1 MASSPPAPRL
11 DLAATRDLAYRW
23 PGGPFSAVSIIP
35 AHRSPVPD
43 GRLSRRRFVVTA
55 AGALAA
61 ATATAAPPRAARADA
76 TSMTLAQ
83 AADAIRAGR
92 QSSADLTRDCLA
104 RIERLQPTVNAFI
117 TVTGDQALAAA
128 RERDAEAR
136 AGRWRGPLHGIP
148 IALKDNI
155 DTAGVRTSGASAV
168 FADRVPTEDAEVVRR
183 LKEAGAVVLGKL
195 NMDEFAA
202 GGTSTVSY
210 WGPVRNPWMHDRS
223 AGGSSGGSAA
233 AVAAELCYAAM
244 GTDTTGSLRIPAAF
258 CGVTGLKPTYGRVS
272 ARGVIPLS
280 WTLDHVGPVPARWRT
295 RPSCCARSPAT
306 TRATSPRWTRRCPT
320 TRPRCARPRSRACAW
335 ASRAIPSSTGWTPR
349 WRRVTRTALAVL
361 RGLVAEARDVAL
373 PPAVATPLPT
383 DEEMYAYHA
392 EWFAKVPHLY
402 QPSTRKAL
410 EAAAKITAQEH
421 ITARR
426 EIAQLRRAILA
437 VFQTVDVLVTPTVK
451 IQPRTIEEAIK
462 RSQGVGAGTPELVNT
477 SAFNTFGI
485 PAISIPCG
493 FTAGGLPV
501 GLQLA
506 AAPFDEGRLLAVAR
520 AYEQVTDWHTRR
532 PRT

>member
-1 MASSPPAPRL
+1 MS
-11 DLAATRDLAYRW
+11 
-23 PGGPFSAVSIIP
+23 
-35 AHRSPVPD
+35 
-43 GRLSRRRFVVTA
+43 A
-55 AGALAA
+55 AGALVAA
-61 ATATAAPPRAARADA
+61 ASPLALPHRARGDAA
-76 TSMTLAQ
+76 SMTLAQ

-117 TVTGDQALAAA
+117 TVTGDQALAVA
-128 RERDAEAR
+128 RERDAEAKG
-136 AGRWRGPLHGIP
+136 GRWRGPLHGIP

-168 FADRVPTEDAEVVRR
+168 FADRVPAEDAEVVRR
-183 LKEAGAVVLGKL
+183 LKEAGAVLLGKL

-210 WGPVRNPWMHDRS
+210 WGPVRNPWAHDRS

-233 AVAAELCYAAM
+233 AVAAEMCLAAM

-280 WTLDHVGPVPARWRT
+280 WTLDHVGPVTRTVEDAAIVLGVVAGHDPRDLASVDTPVPDYAAQMRQTAVARLRLGIP
-295 RPSCCARSPAT
+295 RHHFFDRLDPEVEKV
-306 TRATSPRWTRRCPT
+306 TRA
-320 TRPRCARPRSRACAW
+320 
-335 ASRAIPSSTGWTPR
+335 
-349 WRRVTRTALAVL
+349 ALAVL
-361 RGLVAEARDVAL
+361 RGVVAEVHDVAL
-373 PPAVATPLPT
+373 SSAVTTPLVT
-383 DEEMYAYHA
+383 DEEMYAFHA
-392 EWFAKVPHLY
+392 EWFGKVPHLY

-426 EIAQLRRAILA
+426 EIAALRQAVRG
-437 VFQTVDVLVTPTVK
+437 VFQRVDVLAMPAVK

-462 RSQGVGAGTPELVNT
+462 RSQGEAPSAPELTNT
-477 SAFNTFGI
+477 SAFNVFGI

-493 FTAGGLPV
+493 FTAAGLPV

-520 AYEQVTDWHTRR
+520 AYEQATDWHTRR
-532 PRT
+532 PRA

>member
-1 MASSPPAPRL
+1 M
-11 DLAATRDLAYRW
+11 
-23 PGGPFSAVSIIP
+23 SIIP
-35 AHRSPVPD
+35 AHRPRDPD
-43 GRLSRRRFVVTA
+43 AGLSRRRFVVTA

-61 ATATAAPPRAARADA
+61 AASPGARPRPARADA
-76 TSMTLAQ
+76 ASMTLAQ

-155 DTAGVRTSGASAV
+155 DTAGVRTSAASAV
-168 FADRVPTEDAEVVRR
+168 FADRVPAEDAEVVRR

-202 GGTSTVSY
+202 GGNSTISY
-210 WGPVRNPWMHDRS
+210 WGPVRNPWAHDRS
-223 AGGSSGGSAA
+223 AGGSSGGSGV
-233 AVAAELCYAAM
+233 AVATELCFAAM

-258 CGVTGLKPTYGRVS
+258 CGVIGLKPTYGRVS

-280 WTLDHVGPVPARWRT
+280 WTLDHVGPITRTVEDAAILLGVIAGHDARDLASVDVPVPDYAAQMRQTPVARLRVGVP
-295 RPSCCARSPAT
+295 RVHFYDHLDAEVEAV
-306 TRATSPRWTRRCPT
+306 TRA
-320 TRPRCARPRSRACAW
+320 
-335 ASRAIPSSTGWTPR
+335 
-349 WRRVTRTALAVL
+349 ALGVL
-361 RGLVAEARDVAL
+361 RGLVADVRDVVL
-373 PPAVATPLPT
+373 PPTAATPLVT

-402 QPSTRKAL
+402 QPPTRRAL

-421 ITARR
+421 IVAHRETAR
-426 EIAQLRRAILA
+426 LRLAIRA
-437 VFQTVDVLVTPTVK
+437 VFQQVDVLVTPTVK
-451 IQPRTIEEAIK
+451 VPPRTIEEATK
-462 RSQGVGAGTPELVNT
+462 RDRGELPPVAQLTNT
-477 SAFNTFGI
+477 SAFNAFGI

-493 FTAGGLPV
+493 FTAAGLPV

-520 AYEQVTDWHTRR
+520 AYEQATDWHTRR